1 MTSLYL
7 CWRMCLGHW
16 TRHKLKSRRSC
27 HKSTPP
33 SLSGKNPWSANLLC
47 NQWQKY
53 PQLSHHV
60 CILLQMERVC
70 DPMLCGPP
78 GCRVQRPG
86 FGPGPSGSE
95 TKRRPYEALLHS
107 ELWRHLPHDVSTG
120 FECWFHAQG
129 PGSSLTSDL
138 DVFAG
143 VQVSASSSP
152 GCSWL

>member
-1 MTSLYL
+1 
-7 CWRMCLGHW
+7 
-16 TRHKLKSRRSC
+16 
-27 HKSTPP
+27 
-33 SLSGKNPWSANLLC
+33 
-47 NQWQKY
+47 
-53 PQLSHHV
+53 
-60 CILLQMERVC
+60 
-70 DPMLCGPP
+70 MLCGPP
-78 GCRVQRPG
+78 GCGVQRPG

-120 FECWFHAQG
+120 FECWFHAEG

-152 GCSWL
+152 GCS